1 MLAWD
6 NVRFLDRQRHRPSRR
21 RWSLA
26 LRERAE
32 YCANWSPDLISDR
45 TAKKPKVT
53 SRLTKKDIESAQK
66 LLQLQT
72 DGFVRS
78 LEIQSLRN
86 SVSQLLGERRR
97 AEDGFREFRSEL
109 RALERHVLTNK
120 ASTVLDYSLS
130 EQDWVDIIER

>member
-53 SRLTKKDIESAQK
+53 SRLTRVRKSYCSSK
-66 LLQLQT
+66 LT
-72 DGFVRS
+72 
-78 LEIQSLRN
+78 
-86 SVSQLLGERRR
+86 VSCGHWR
-97 AEDGFREFRSEL
+97 F
-109 RALERHVLTNK
+109 
-120 ASTVLDYSLS
+120 SLS
-130 EQDWVDIIER
+130 GTV